1 MAGPNTTG
9 VPKTED
15 YLLGR
20 GAIYFSSIVTAT
32 GLPDAN
38 GFRHLGNAPEMAVAM
53 EVETLEHQSSLE
65 GLKVV
70 DKEVVISQKANVTF
84 ALDEVSH
91 ENLALFFSGSQAAH
105 TNVAVAGFAKY
116 EMISAASGGVTLGR
130 WYEIVNSSGERAYD
144 VEAGDVVLNNGD
156 DDTLLVLDTD
166 YTLDLDMGMIFL
178 LSTATNIAEGEALD
192 VTLTAE
198 ATAKAVNEVRGLTST
213 NVIGAL
219 KFVGINPANND
230 KKEEWQFHKVQLKAD
245 GDFSLI
251 SDEFTQMGFTAA
263 AERNTLADAD
273 APIVRI
279 RTVAD

>member
-9 VPKTED
+9 IPKTED

-20 GAIYFSSIVTAT
+20 GAIYFASIVTAT
-32 GLPDAN
+32 GKPDAN

-84 ALDEVSH
+84 ALDEVNH
-91 ENLALFFSGSQAAH
+91 ENLSLFFSGSQAAH
-105 TNVAVAGFAKY
+105 TNVAVAGFTKHT
-116 EMISAASGGVTLGR
+116 MVSAVKLGR
-130 WYEIVNSSGERAYD
+130 WYELVNSAGERAYD
-144 VEAGDVVLNNGD
+144 IEAADLLLETGA
-156 DDTLLVLDTD
+156 TTLVLDTD
-166 YTLDLDMGMIFL
+166 YTLDLEMGMIFL
-178 LSTATNIAEGEALD
+178 LSTASNISDADPLSA
-192 VTLTAE
+192 TLTAE